1 MPSRTNNF
9 HFPDWP
15 PQRLAKEAVCAWGLR
30 HLSEPPVDYAAA
42 PWPVVR
48 GMIFAYLRH
57 SLTEYDEHL
66 RTRYEHD
73 PKFRDEMAAQVA
85 AAAFRQYPWLRDDP
99 RPFPEAESEP
109 PLLFDTLSRELA
121 DLHTLRD
128 HLVRAI
134 HDLRRQAGRRDEIA
148 ELEAT
153 LAETR
158 RDIDACYGFLS
169 PKALPEEGMTRVV
182 VLAHLKREGVDPS
195 YKFFSDKPVTPNR
208 IEYVGFRCPRC
219 NVSVARWKQIV
230 SMGQGWRGVIFS
242 CHCLTASIHTP
253 GGCGRIQPMTVEEW
267 TRYGER
273 NNAC

>member
-1 MPSRTNNF
+1 MTSARL
-9 HFPDWP
+9 HFRLPDWSP
-15 PQRLAKEAVCAWGLR
+15 HRLVKEAVCAWGFR
-30 HLSEPPVDYAAA
+30 HLREAPVDYATT
-42 PWPVVR
+42 PWPEVR
-48 GMIFAYLRH
+48 QMIFAYLRH
-57 SLTEYDEHL
+57 NHSDFDERL
-66 RTRYEHD
+66 RVRCEHD

-99 RPFPEAESEP
+99 RPFPESEDSI
-109 PLLFDTLSRELA
+109 LLFDGLSRELA

-128 HLVRAI
+128 HLERAI
-134 HDLRRQAGRRDEIA
+134 RDLRRQGGRSDEIA
-148 ELEAT
+148 DLESE
-153 LAETR
+153 LAEVR
-158 RDIDACYGFLS
+158 RDIDARYGFLS

-182 VLAHLKREGVDPS
+182 VLTHLKREGVDPS

>member
-134 HDLRRQAGRRDEIA
+134 HDLRRQGGRNDEIT

-158 RDIDACYGFLS
+158 RDIDACYKFLS
-169 PKALPEEGMTRVV
+169 SLSSLKTLPEKANTRTIVM
-182 VLAHLKREGVDPS
+182 AHSRIDG
-195 YKFFSDKPVTPNR
+195 YNFFSGKPVAPNR
-208 IEYVGFRCPRC
+208 IEYVGFCCPGC
-219 NVSVARWKQIV
+219 GASVARWKQIIP
-230 SMGQGWRGVIFS
+230 MGQGYRCLIFS
-242 CHCLTASIHTP
+242 CHCLTALIHTS
-253 GGCGRIQPMTVEEW
+253 GGGGRIRPMTVKYW
-267 TRYGER
+267 TRYCEQR
-273 NNAC
+273 NAS